1 MTNITTI
8 KRTTKYIGKA
18 TITTAAE
25 RVAEETGY
33 EFVGIDTY
41 AGYSATFKT
50 DTGTTV
56 GTIIR
61 IDCEECGKD
70 ACPSVDI
77 VFGSGCFAHCSGGH
91 AHEITED
98 FFNNEGFM
106 DIR

>member
-1 MTNITTI
+1 MTTI
-8 KRTTKYIGKA
+8 SVIKRATKYIGKA
-18 TITTAAE
+18 TMETAAE

-33 EFVGIDTY
+33 EFAGFDTY

-56 GTIIR
+56 GTVIR
-61 IDCEECGKD
+61 IDCEECDKD
-70 ACPSVDI
+70 TCPSVDI
-77 VFGSGCFAHCSGGH
+77 VFGSGCFAHCEAGH